1 MIRRRSLLWYAFLLW
16 IAAGLLPLGICS
28 CNREEGA
35 PTGPTTSPRQPLQ
48 LLATH
53 SLSVTEPSG
62 LAYSPLLQKLYM
74 ISDNRAEIFT
84 IDTIGRV
91 LGSIPVAGTDIEGV
105 AISPTGDT
113 LFVVEETASRVL
125 TVLMTG
131 AIVDSMTVQVRTDPK
146 HALEGIT
153 IGTAG
158 HRVVINEKAPTMLV
172 EFAGKTELQRM
183 TLSYATDLSDIC
195 YDAGGD
201 CYWILS
207 DESQKVMKISRSGA
221 LLGEWSTTA
230 QQGEGIALIG
240 NRMYIV
246 SDVDAKLFVYAK
258 P

>member
-1 MIRRRSLLWYAFLLW
+1 MIRRRSLLWYACLLG
-16 IAAGLLPLGICS
+16 ITAGLLSLSLCS
-28 CNREEGA
+28 CSREEG
-35 PTGPTTSPRQPLQ
+35 TPTTPTTPARQSLQ
-48 LLATH
+48 LLATY

-62 LAYSPLLQKLYM
+62 LAYSPLLQRLYM

-84 IDTIGRV
+84 IDTMGRV
-91 LGSIPVAGTDIEGV
+91 LGSIPVAGSDIEGV
-105 AISPTGDT
+105 AVSPTGDT
-113 LFVVEETASRVL
+113 LYIVEETPSRVL

-153 IGTAG
+153 IGYAG
-158 HRVVINEKAPTMLV
+158 HRVVINEKTPTMLV
-172 EFAGKTELQRM
+172 EFSGKTELQRL

-221 LLGEWSTTA
+221 MIGEWSTTA

-240 NRMYIV
+240 NRVYIV